1 MASNCYYPVIFTL
14 FIIFPFTSNLA
25 VEGRHV
31 PVPSFKPITSQ
42 AFMLPL
48 PKPKLL
54 LPKPK
59 LPPLPPLV
67 LTPPS
72 PLPPPPQSEDASP
85 VSAPPAVSPLPP
97 PPQSEA
103 ASPVSAPPAVSP
115 LPHKTSSSAP
125 RLQPTLPPVAAPRSG
140 PKVIE
145 WWQWYHH

>member
-48 PKPKLL
+48 PKPKL
-54 LPKPK
+54 
-59 LPPLPPLV
+59 PPLPPLV
-67 LTPPS
+67 LRPPS
-72 PLPPPPQSEDASP
+72 PLPPPPQS
-85 VSAPPAVSPLPP
+85 V
-97 PPQSEA
+97 A

-115 LPHKTSSSAP
+115 LPYKTSSSAP

-140 PKVIE
+140 PKAIE

>member
-31 PVPSFKPITSQ
+31 PVQSFKPITSQ

-67 LTPPS
+67 LTPLPKPKLP
-72 PLPPPPQSEDASP
+72 PLPPL
-85 VSAPPAVSPLPP
+85 VLTPP
-97 PPQSEA
+97 PPPHSGA
-103 ASPVSAPPAVSP
+103 ASPVSAPLAVSP

-140 PKVIE
+140 PKAIE
-145 WWQWYHH
+145 WWSWYHH